1 MNSEGLHLVLS
12 KVKQGLLECYQDLLE
27 SVILYGSQARGDAT
41 EDSDIDVLVV
51 LKSMLHPCD
60 EMDKTLDLMSQICL
74 DYDVVISWQFISV
87 TEFYD
92 RDSPFILNVKREGIL
107 L

>member
-1 MNSEGLHLVLS
+1 MNAEGLQLILS
-12 KVKQGLLECYQDLLE
+12 KVKQGLTECYQDLLE

-41 EDSDIDVLVV
+41 DSSDIDVLVV

-60 EMDKTLDLMSQICL
+60 EMDKTLEFMSQICL
-74 DYDVVISWQFISV
+74 DYDVVISWQFISA

-92 RDSPFILNVKREGIL
+92 RNSPFIFNVRREGIVL
-107 L
+107 